1 MKDYNIYFRKDGRWE
16 GRIPKPSENGKRKYK
31 SFFGPS
37 KEAVRRMIDE
47 FYREKTKDISL
58 SFIQIYEEW
67 FNGVKYHI
75 KESTAANYTMKA
87 DKHLIP
93 VFGELDISKICETDI
108 HSFIDSR
115 KKIGLSDRYISD
127 IISLMRSVCKYASRK
142 YQVNNPLSDIRLF
155 KRKQAEVR
163 LLDRKEYGKLA
174 EYVMKN
180 HSRTNLGVAIAMGT
194 GSRIGELC
202 AFRGRD
208 IDYEKRIL
216 TVNNTIQRIQIKNGE
231 NKTKLLISE
240 PKSDSSK
247 RVIPIPEELISYL
260 EEFKVK
266 DDEFILSGTDKPIE
280 PRTMQNR
287 FARILNNVNLP
298 SVHFHSLRHYFAS
311 DCVRLGF
318 DIKSLSE
325 LLGHSNV
332 EITLNRYVHS
342 SFDQKREYMNRIK
355 FSVKNTSFAKDCV

>member
-1 MKDYNIYFRKDGRWE
+1 MKDYNIYPRKDGRWE
-16 GRIPKPSENGKRKYK
+16 GRIPKPPENGKRKYR

-37 KEAVRRMIDE
+37 KEIVRLKIDKYYQE
-47 FYREKTKDISL
+47 QRRVISL
-58 SFIQIYEEW
+58 RFSQIYEEW
-67 FNGVKYHI
+67 FNGVKYQI
-75 KESTAANYTMKA
+75 KESTAANYMMKA

-93 VFGELDISKICETDI
+93 VFGESDISDILEADI
-108 HSFIDSR
+108 HSFIDSKR
-115 KKIGLSDRYISD
+115 EIGLSDRYISD

-142 YQVNNPLSDIRLF
+142 YQVINPLSDIRFF
-155 KRKQAEVR
+155 KRKQVEIR
-163 LLDRKEYGKLA
+163 MLDRNEHKKLA
-174 EYVMKN
+174 EYIMN
-180 HSRTNLGVAIAMGT
+180 DHNRTNLGIAIAMAAGP
-194 GSRIGELC
+194 RIGEIC
-202 AFRGRD
+202 ALRGKD
-208 IDYEKRIL
+208 IDLKKRIM
-216 TVNNTIQRIQIKNGE
+216 TVNFTIQRIQVKNGKS
-231 NKTKLLISE
+231 KTKLVISE

-247 RVIPIPEELISYL
+247 RVIPIPKELIPYL

-287 FARILNNVNLP
+287 FARILNNVKLP

-325 LLGHSNV
+325 LLGHSSV

-342 SFDQKREYMNRIK
+342 SFEQKREYMNRIK
-355 FSVKNTSFAKDCV
+355 FSVKNTSFAKDRV

>member
-1 MKDYNIYFRKDGRWE
+1 MKGYNIYLRKDGRWE
-16 GRIPKPSENGKRKYK
+16 GRVPKPSENGKRKYR
-31 SFFGPS
+31 SFFGPT
-37 KEAVRRMIDE
+37 KEIVRQMIDE
-47 FYREKTKDISL
+47 YYREQTRNVSL
-58 SFIQIYEEW
+58 SFCQIYHEW

-87 DKHLIP
+87 DKHLLP
-93 VFGELDISKICETDI
+93 VFGELEISEINETDI

-115 KKIGLSDRYISD
+115 KSIGLSDRYISD
-127 IISLMRSVCKYASRK
+127 ILAFMRSVCKFASRK
-142 YQVNNPLSDIRLF
+142 YKVVNPLNEIRFF
-155 KRKQAEVR
+155 KRKQADIR
-163 LLDRKEYGKLA
+163 ILDKKEYGRLT

-180 HSRTNLGVAIAMGT
+180 HNRTNLGIAMAMAT

-202 AFRGRD
+202 AFRGKD
-208 IDYEKRIL
+208 IDLKKRIM
-216 TVNNTIQRIQIKNGE
+216 TVNFTIQRIQVKNGQS
-231 NKTKLLISE
+231 KTKLVISE

-247 RVIPIPEELISYL
+247 RVIPIPKELIPYL
-260 EEFKVK
+260 EEFNVN

-325 LLGHSNV
+325 LLGHSSV

-355 FSVKNTSFAKDCV
+355 FSVKSTSFAKDCV

>member
-1 MKDYNIYFRKDGRWE
+1 
-16 GRIPKPSENGKRKYK
+16 
-31 SFFGPS
+31 
-37 KEAVRRMIDE
+37 
-47 FYREKTKDISL
+47 
-58 SFIQIYEEW
+58 
-67 FNGVKYHI
+67 
-75 KESTAANYTMKA
+75 
-87 DKHLIP
+87 
-93 VFGELDISKICETDI
+93 
-108 HSFIDSR
+108 
-115 KKIGLSDRYISD
+115 
-127 IISLMRSVCKYASRK
+127 
-142 YQVNNPLSDIRLF
+142 
-155 KRKQAEVR
+155 
-163 LLDRKEYGKLA
+163 
-174 EYVMKN
+174 MKN
-180 HSRTNLGVAIAMGT
+180 HNRTNLGIAIAMAAGP
-194 GSRIGELC
+194 RIGEIC

-208 IDYEKRIL
+208 IDFEKRTL
-216 TVNNTIQRIQIKNGE
+216 TVKNTIQRIQIKDGE
-231 NKTKLLISE
+231 SKTKILISE

-247 RVIPIPEELISYL
+247 RVIPIPEELIPYL

-266 DDEFILSGTDKPIE
+266 DDEFILSGTDKPVE

-355 FSVKNTSFAKDCV
+355 FSVENTSFAKDCV

>member
-1 MKDYNIYFRKDGRWE
+1 MKGYNIYLRKDGRWE
-16 GRIPKPSENGKRKYK
+16 GRIPKPSVNGKRKYK

-37 KEAVRRMIDE
+37 KEAVRRMIDD
-47 FYREKTKDISL
+47 FYREQTKDISL
-58 SFIQIYEEW
+58 RFTQIYQEW

-75 KESTAANYTMKA
+75 KESTAANYMMKA

-93 VFGELDISKICETDI
+93 VFGEFEISDITETDI

-115 KKIGLSDRYISD
+115 KRSGLSDRYISD
-127 IISLMRSVCKYASRK
+127 IISLMRSVCKYATRK

-155 KRKQAEVR
+155 KRRQAEIQI
-163 LLDRKEYGKLA
+163 LDRKEHQKLA

-180 HSRTNLGVAIAMGT
+180 HNRTNLGIAIAMAAGP
-194 GSRIGELC
+194 RIGEIC

-208 IDYEKRIL
+208 IDFEKRTL
-216 TVNNTIQRIQIKNGE
+216 TVKNTIQRIQIKDGE
-231 NKTKLLISE
+231 SKTKIIISE

-247 RVIPIPEELISYL
+247 RVIPIPEELIPYL

-266 DDEFILSGTDKPIE
+266 DDEFVLSGTSKPIE
-280 PRTMQNR
+280 PRTLQNR

-318 DIKSLSE
+318 DIKTLSE

-355 FSVKNTSFAKDCV
+355 FSVENTSFAKDSV